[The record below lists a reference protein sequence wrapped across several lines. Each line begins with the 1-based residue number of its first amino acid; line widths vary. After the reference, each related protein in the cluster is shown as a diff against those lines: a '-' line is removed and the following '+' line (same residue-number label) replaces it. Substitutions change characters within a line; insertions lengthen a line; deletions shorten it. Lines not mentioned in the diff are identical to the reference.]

1 MNYRLRFL
9 MGVFTSLSFLMACSH
24 VQIVDEPLTHPPKI
38 DQKQPCL
45 EQETPPEFT
54 EYTGHEDIKLEKDMH
69 EDIPGNQDI
78 PEEEPPEKAYEITVP
93 MNPKVEHWIERY
105 CYKER
110 RSFEKSLYRV
120 DQIRPTMERIFEEAS
135 LPKDLV
141 YMSLVESGGNFDAIS
156 RSGAMGYWQ
165 FMPGTAK
172 RYGLRVD
179 RWVDERRDLEKS
191 TLAATRYLSH
201 LYSIFGDWLLACAAY
216 NAGEG
221 TIKRLMKKYPDITS
235 FWDISRHMS
244 IKRET
249 LAYVPK
255 FLATLTIGKNR
266 QTYGLKDNKGLQAPS
281 YDVVVIS
288 SFAYL
293 EEISDVIGEPVS
305 KLTRLNAE
313 LIRGCTP
320 PLSKEYIIKVP
331 KGTKETISNC
341 LSQRQNQHIEYT
353 MHSTKRGDTLY
364 DIAKRYNSNVYKIAK
379 ANRIKVSNI
388 LPIGKVLVV
397 PANISKVRKDKHT
410 YVVAKGDTLKKISGA
425 YGVTLEDM
433 IEINNITNPELIFPE
448 TVLRLPPPHP
458 KWVKAKGRVVLY
470 QVRKGDTIWDISRL
484 YDVSTK
490 SIIRWNQLPSTAQI
504 YPGDKL
510 TIYVSKS

>member
-1 MNYRLRFL
+1 MNYRLNFL
-9 MGVFTSLSFLMACSH
+9 IGVFTLLSFLTACSH
-24 VQIVDEPLTHPPKI
+24 VQLADEPLTHPPKV
-38 DQKQPCL
+38 DQIQPCL

-54 EYTGHEDIKLEKDMH
+54 EYTKHEDIRLEEDIH
-69 EDIPGNQDI
+69 EDISDNQDI
-78 PEEEPPEKAYEITVP
+78 PEEKPPGKAYEIAVP

-110 RSFEKSLYRV
+110 RSFEKSLYRIDHV
-120 DQIRPTMERIFEEAS
+120 RPAMERIFEEAS

-141 YMSLVESGGNFDAIS
+141 YMSLVESGGNFNALS

-165 FMPGTAK
+165 FMPETAR

-221 TIKRLMKKYPDITS
+221 TINRLMKKYPDINS
-235 FWDISRHMS
+235 FWDISGHMS

-255 FLATLTIGKNR
+255 FLAALEIGRNR
-266 QTYGLKDNKGLQAPS
+266 QTYGLKDNKGSGVSS
-281 YDVVVIS
+281 YDVIVVS
-288 SFAYL
+288 SFTYL
-293 EEISDVIGEPVS
+293 DEISDVIGEPVS
-305 KLTRLNAE
+305 KLARLNAE
-313 LIRGCTP
+313 LIRGCSP

-331 KGTKETISNC
+331 KGTADAVSHY
-341 LSQRQNQHIEYT
+341 LSQRQNQYIEYT
-353 MHSTKRGDTLY
+353 THSTKRGDTLY
-364 DIAKRYNSNVYKIAK
+364 DIAKRYNSNVYKIAE
-379 ANRIKVSNI
+379 ANRIKASSI
-388 LPIGKVLVV
+388 LSIGKVLVV
-397 PANISKVRKDKHT
+397 PANISKVHKDKHT
-410 YVVAKGDTLKKISGA
+410 YVVAKGDTLKTIAMS
-425 YGVTLEDM
+425 YGITLRD
-433 IEINNITNPELIFPE
+433 ILEINNITSPELIFPG

-458 KWVKAKGRVVLY
+458 KWARAKGSVVHY

-490 SIIRWNQLPSTAQI
+490 NIIRWNQLPSTAQI